1 MMMMMMMVMMMM
13 TMASVLIIDT
23 SLARDEKENFD
34 WFSKGFVFCWT
45 FE

>member
-1 MMMMMMMVMMMM
+1 MMMMMMMMMMI
-13 TMASVLIIDT
+13 SVLIINT

-45 FE
+45 SE